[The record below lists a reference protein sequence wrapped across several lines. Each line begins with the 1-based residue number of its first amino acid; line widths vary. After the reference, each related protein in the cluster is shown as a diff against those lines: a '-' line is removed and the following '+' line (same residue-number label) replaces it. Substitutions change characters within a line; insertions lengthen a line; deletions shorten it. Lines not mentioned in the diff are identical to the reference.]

1 MSDKYFRITQHFT
14 EEEMSSIVSAL
25 NYYAYNALH
34 MDEERYNFAM
44 SALEKILEAAEYGEI

>member
-25 NYYAYNALH
+25 DYYAYNAPN
-34 MDEERYNFAM
+34 MDDERYDFAM
-44 SALEKILEAAEYGEI
+44 SALNKIMEAVEYGEI